1 MLYLQIEPIKIG
13 KGEWACPF
21 CPRIMRDSYDIK
33 KHIRIH
39 TGEKPFQCSI
49 CGQKFNRKEILKT
62 HQQKIHN
69 LFI

>member
-21 CPRIMRDSYDIK
+21 CPRIARDSYDIK

-39 TGEKPFQCSI
+39 TGEKPFQCMF
-49 CGQKFNRKEILKT
+49 CGHKFNQKSALNTHKRKQHFVL
-62 HQQKIHN
+62 
-69 LFI
+69 